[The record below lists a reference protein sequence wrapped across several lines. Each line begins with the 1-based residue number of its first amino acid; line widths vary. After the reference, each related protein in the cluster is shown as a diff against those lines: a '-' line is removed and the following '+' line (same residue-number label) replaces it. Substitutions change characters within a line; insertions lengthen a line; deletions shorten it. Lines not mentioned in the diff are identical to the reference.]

1 MDAGNAAA
9 TVAEVAHIVSSPLP
23 ATLVLGPL
31 VAAALVRPI
40 GKRWPSVRNA
50 YMVVVTA
57 LTLLGATGLIPLIA
71 EHHRIQSVVP
81 ALLGELT
88 FTVDSFS
95 MLFAIFTSFVWFA
108 ATLHSLDY
116 LKHEKK
122 HDRYHTTTLVVL
134 AANLGVVLA
143 GDLVTLYLFFEAL
156 GLVAFLLVIHTET
169 DDAKKA
175 AGKYF
180 WMTVIGGFALVGG
193 IFLTFALG
201 GSGALEPLPEGGN
214 EALRWA
220 AAVLLI
226 LGFGVKAGMVP
237 VHVWLPDAHPV
248 APAPASALLSGVMI
262 KAGAYGIFRVVTALF
277 RPEIGAEVESH
288 LWEFSEQL
296 GLVVLW
302 IGIATMFI
310 GVFLALQQSNA
321 KRMLA
326 YHSVSQMGFILAG
339 IGAAGYLGAHGAMGV
354 AGGLYHVVN
363 HALFKACLFLGVGA
377 VYYRTHSLDLYHTGG
392 LWKKMPITFVF
403 MCIAAAGITGVP
415 LFNGFVSKCLIHHAI
430 VEAWEYHELVSLGIA
445 EKIYI
450 VTCGG
455 TACSFIKLIGL
466 MFLGKPK
473 MEYGPE
479 VKDAPPRMLLGM
491 GVLATAIIALG
502 WFPQLL
508 IKGVFQPGLHTWG
521 LHSDILDHYLEHSF
535 LSGPDLMSV
544 VIAFALGFTFFF
556 VGMKFHLFHL
566 HAPQYFSIDWWYRQA
581 AHGLVALC
589 GVVDRAYEA
598 LRHACS
604 RTLRLARFEYAE
616 MASRL
621 GRRRRLLVS
630 TLLTGAPGAR
640 DQHFIGHASVVLERE
655 RQDSVRL
662 AVLAAIQTSREE
674 SGASDRALVDA
685 VRDIAGYIALRLMN
699 ERMGALSDLARTGGL
714 QSARVAFAP
723 AVSEIAKSRETITQ
737 TALRLAPKRMK
748 GENVGRDI
756 AAAVN
761 MLISAERFDLML
773 TPRTTGGAIA
783 LGRTAEAGL
792 ALREAL
798 PTRAALRAAGTSGLT
813 WLEGAAAWLLEIT
826 RLIVD
831 AITRERSDWAGGSR
845 FDDAAV
851 VSMRLHIQHYARDIG
866 LNVAVVA
873 VMLLLFVLAL
883 AL

>member
-1 MDAGNAAA
+1 
-9 TVAEVAHIVSSPLP
+9 
-23 ATLVLGPL
+23 
-31 VAAALVRPI
+31 
-40 GKRWPSVRNA
+40 
-50 YMVVVTA
+50 
-57 LTLLGATGLIPLIA
+57 
-71 EHHRIQSVVP
+71 
-81 ALLGELT
+81 
-88 FTVDSFS
+88 
-95 MLFAIFTSFVWFA
+95 
-108 ATLHSLDY
+108 
-116 LKHEKK
+116 
-122 HDRYHTTTLVVL
+122 
-134 AANLGVVLA
+134 
-143 GDLVTLYLFFEAL
+143 
-156 GLVAFLLVIHTET
+156 
-169 DDAKKA
+169 
-175 AGKYF
+175 
-180 WMTVIGGFALVGG
+180 
-193 IFLTFALG
+193 
-201 GSGALEPLPEGGN
+201 
-214 EALRWA
+214 
-220 AAVLLI
+220 
-226 LGFGVKAGMVP
+226 
-237 VHVWLPDAHPV
+237 
-248 APAPASALLSGVMI
+248 
-262 KAGAYGIFRVVTALF
+262 
-277 RPEIGAEVESH
+277 
-288 LWEFSEQL
+288 
-296 GLVVLW
+296 
-302 IGIATMFI
+302 
-310 GVFLALQQSNA
+310 
-321 KRMLA
+321 
-326 YHSVSQMGFILAG
+326 
-339 IGAAGYLGAHGAMGV
+339 
-354 AGGLYHVVN
+354 
-363 HALFKACLFLGVGA
+363 
-377 VYYRTHSLDLYHTGG
+377 
-392 LWKKMPITFVF
+392 
-403 MCIAAAGITGVP
+403 
-415 LFNGFVSKCLIHHAI
+415 
-430 VEAWEYHELVSLGIA
+430 
-445 EKIYI
+445 
-450 VTCGG
+450 
-455 TACSFIKLIGL
+455 
-466 MFLGKPK
+466 
-473 MEYGPE
+473 
-479 VKDAPPRMLLGM
+479 
-491 GVLATAIIALG
+491 
-502 WFPQLL
+502 
-508 IKGVFQPGLHTWG
+508 
-521 LHSDILDHYLEHSF
+521 
-535 LSGPDLMSV
+535 
-544 VIAFALGFTFFF
+544 
-556 VGMKFHLFHL
+556 
-566 HAPQYFSIDWWYRQA
+566 
-581 AHGLVALC
+581 
-589 GVVDRAYEA
+589 
-598 LRHACS
+598 
-604 RTLRLARFEYAE
+604 

>member
-1 MDAGNAAA
+1 MDVGHTAHV
-9 TVAEVAHIVSSPLP
+9 VAEVAHLASSPLP
-23 ATLVLGPL
+23 AALVLGPL
-31 VAAALVRPI
+31 VASALVRPI
-40 GKRWPSVRNA
+40 GKRWPGMRNA
-50 YMVVVTA
+50 YVVVVTA
-57 LTLLGATGLIPLIA
+57 LTLLGAVGLIPLVA
-71 EHHRIQSVVP
+71 EHHRIQSIVP
-81 ALLGELT
+81 ALLDELT

-201 GSGALEPLPEGGN
+201 GSGALEPLPAGHGDEV
-214 EALRWA
+214 LRWA
-220 AAVLLI
+220 AAILLI
-226 LGFGVKAGMVP
+226 IGFGVKAGMVP

-277 RPEIGAEVESH
+277 RPEVAEHVEEG
-288 LWEFSEQL
+288 LWHFSEQL

-377 VYYRTHSLDLYHTGG
+377 VYFRTHSLDLYHTGG

-403 MCIAAAGITGVP
+403 MCVAAAGITGVP

-430 VEAWEYHELVSLGIA
+430 VEAWEYHELASLGIA

-491 GVLATAIIALG
+491 GMLATAIIALG

-508 IKGVFQPGLHTWG
+508 IKGVFQPGLHAWG
-521 LHSDILDHYLEHSF
+521 LHGDILDHYLEHSF

-544 VIAFALGFTFFF
+544 VTAFALGFAFFF
-556 VGMKFHLFHL
+556 VGMKYHLFHL

-581 AHGLVALC
+581 ARGLVTLC
-589 GVVDRAYEA
+589 VGIDRTYEA
-598 LRHACS
+598 VRGGTSRVLRVS
-604 RTLRLARFEYAE
+604 RSTYRTAAE
-616 MASRL
+616 RL
-621 GRRRRLLVS
+621 GRQWRLVTT

-640 DQHFIGHASVVLERE
+640 DQHLMQEAYLVLERE
-655 RQDSVRL
+655 RQDTVRM
-662 AVLAAIQTSREE
+662 AVVY
-674 SGASDRALVDA
+674 ASTHADLDEADGTRLDA
-685 VRDIAGYIALRLMN
+685 VREIAAYIAGRMMH
-699 ERMGALSDLARTGGL
+699 ERMGVLGDAMRRGNLEHALALLAAVGPTL
-714 QSARVAFAP
+714 AEARRP
-723 AVSEIAKSRETITQ
+723 IAE
-737 TALRLAPKRMK
+737 AAHALAPRRER
-748 GENVGRDI
+748 GESITREVGAI
-756 AAAVN
+756 VN
-761 MLISAERFDLML
+761 SLLSGERFDLL
-773 TPRTTGGAIA
+773 VAERVPASKITLGHAADG
-783 LGRTAEAGL
+783 LGRA
-792 ALREAL
+792 RRAL
-798 PTRAALRAAGTSGLT
+798 PNASDLSEVHARGVSRLENVAAWAVELLRLAVSGFSQERSGLLPGHQLQEET
-813 WLEGAAAWLLEIT
+813 VIQT
-826 RLIVD
+826 RL
-831 AITRERSDWAGGSR
+831 R
-845 FDDAAV
+845 
-851 VSMRLHIQHYARDIG
+851 IQRYARDISA
-866 LNVAVVA
+866 NVAIVFVV
-873 VMLLLFVLAL
+873 LLLFAAAL
-883 AL
+883 AV

>member
-1 MDAGNAAA
+1 MDAGHA
-9 TVAEVAHIVSSPLP
+9 AEVVSTAVHIASSPLP
-23 ATLVLGPL
+23 ALLVFGPL
-31 VAAALVRPI
+31 AAAAFVRPI
-40 GKRWPSVRNA
+40 GKRWPGVRNA
-50 YMVVVTA
+50 YVVTVTA
-57 LTLLGATGLIPLIA
+57 LALLGAAGLIPLVA

-95 MLFAIFTSFVWFA
+95 MLFALFTTFVWLA
-108 ATLHSLDY
+108 ATIHSLDY

-169 DDAKKA
+169 DEAKAA

-180 WMTVIGGFALVGG
+180 WMTVIGGFALLGG
-193 IFLTFALG
+193 IFLTFSLG
-201 GSGALEPLPEGGN
+201 GSGALEPLPTGGS
-214 EALRWA
+214 EAVRWA
-220 AAVLLI
+220 AAILLI

-277 RPEIGAEVESH
+277 RPEVAEHVEES
-288 LWEFSEQL
+288 LWHFSEQL

-363 HALFKACLFLGVGA
+363 HALFKSCLFLGVGA
-377 VYYRTHSLDLYHTGG
+377 VYFRTHSLDLYHTGG
-392 LWKKMPITFVF
+392 LWKKMPLTFVF

-430 VEAWEYHELVSLGIA
+430 TEAWEYHGLASLGIA
-445 EKIYI
+445 EKIYV

-473 MEYGPE
+473 IEYGPE

-491 GVLATAIIALG
+491 GLLATLIVLLG
-502 WFPQLL
+502 WFPQIL

-521 LHSDILDHYLEHSF
+521 LHADILDEYLNEMF
-535 LSGPDLMSV
+535 LSSADVMTV
-544 VIAFALGFTFFF
+544 VTAFALGFTFFF
-556 VGMKFHLFHL
+556 VGMRFGLFHL

-581 AHGLVALC
+581 ASGLVAACRLI
-589 GVVDRAYEA
+589 DRLYEA
-598 LRHACS
+598 GRRWTSGVLS
-604 RTLRLARFEYAE
+604 RTRYSYSTPVAQVA
-616 MASRL
+616 
-621 GRRRRLLVS
+621 RRRQLIQDAYVM
-630 TLLTGAPGAR
+630 
-640 DQHFIGHASVVLERE
+640 LERE
-655 RQDSVRL
+655 RQDTVRV
-662 AVLAAIQTSREE
+662 AVM
-674 SGASDRALVDA
+674 RALEHLRSTSEPGAPLDQGMVDA
-685 VRDIAGYIALRLMN
+685 VRDIAGYMAGRLMH
-699 ERMGALSDLARTGGL
+699 ERMGVLADMMRTGGL
-714 QSARVAFAP
+714 EDAVAVLMA
-723 AVSEIAKSRETITQ
+723 SEDEIARTRSFVAT
-737 TALRLAPKRMK
+737 TALRLAPKRMR
-748 GENVGRDI
+748 GDSLTREIG
-756 AAAVN
+756 AAVN
-761 MLISAERFDLML
+761 TALSNERFDLL
-773 TPRTTGGAIA
+773 VAPRTSAARIA
-783 LGRTAEAGL
+783 AGRTAEVLDVARRTVPSGQRL
-792 ALREAL
+792 ATAHAR
-798 PTRAALRAAGTSGLT
+798 GLT
-813 WLEGAAAWLLEIT
+813 RLERLAAWGVEMLGFA
-826 RLIVD
+826 VD
-831 AITRERSDWAGGSR
+831 ALTRERSQWLPESR
-845 FDDAAV
+845 FEETTIV
-851 VSMRLHIQHYARDIG
+851 RTRLGIQRYARDIS
-866 LNVAVVA
+866 LNVAILFFVFLVFVA
-873 VMLLLFVLAL
+873 AL
-883 AL
+883 AF